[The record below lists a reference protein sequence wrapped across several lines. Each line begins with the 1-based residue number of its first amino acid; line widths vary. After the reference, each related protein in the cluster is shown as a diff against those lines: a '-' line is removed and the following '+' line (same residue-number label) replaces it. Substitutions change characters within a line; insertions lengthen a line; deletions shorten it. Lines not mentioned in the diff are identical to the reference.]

1 MTLLTIEGEMSR
13 LFSSTAINYGSTA
26 EDRRE
31 IREAAEERYLET
43 RKHELTKAVL
53 SGDNSVISRDAI
65 FERLSGCDAF
75 WDDLADAYINYF
87 TNPDRDA
94 LIQSPHSRKF
104 LVSLFLVMGNIEGAI
119 SQISE
124 DVAKT
129 EANEYRE
136 AS

>member
-1 MTLLTIEGEMSR
+1 MTLLTIESEMNR
-13 LFSSTAINYGSTA
+13 LFSTAINYGSTP

-43 RKHELTKAVL
+43 RKLELTNAVL
-53 SGDNSVISRDAI
+53 SGDNSVISRDAV
-65 FERLSGCDAF
+65 FERLSDNDAF
-75 WDDLADAYINYF
+75 WNALVDAYIAYF
-87 TNPDRDA
+87 TNPDNA
-94 LIQSPHSRKF
+94 KLILIPHSRE
-104 LVSLFLVMGNIEGAI
+104 LLSSLYSVMGQIRGAI
-119 SQISE
+119 IQISE